1 MSTLAP
7 SQNVTSR
14 DPKGL
19 KFISIVEAQYN
30 KAGLSDGPDGEAQ
43 RINDT
48 ALSNLAD
55 LIANFISEARRS
67 DKFKGKEVRSSY
79 TYPNEYKGPKP
90 IDKQLLSLS
99 IALNLDPASALE
111 YATHLPALES
121 FVPADALKWT
131 GWFAVPSLASLATIA
146 EKHFPEVK
154 DMTERYCRTILFVFG
169 KLAASRPFQNWREGQ
184 ITSEQLRMT
193 ARLLRAMEILAETQ
207 KGDILIIAAQLGM
220 RHRGRCTGRAR
231 EVFVAN
237 EVGLGS
243 LMGSSIAL
251 THPERFVRWE
261 ELDMDLPGDEFSPD
275 ADGQFVEAP
284 ILFVGDGGLRFG
296 TSDVGGADGRC
307 GSASF
312 FLPQ

>member
-1 MSTLAP
+1 
-7 SQNVTSR
+7 
-14 DPKGL
+14 
-19 KFISIVEAQYN
+19 VEAQYN

-48 ALSNLAD
+48 ALSDLSD
-55 LIANFISEARRS
+55 LIAKFIAEARQS
-67 DKFKGKEVRSSY
+67 DKFKGKEVRSNY
-79 TYPNEYKGPKP
+79 TYPKEYKGPHP
-90 IDKQLLSLS
+90 IADQ
-99 IALNLDPASALE
+99 IAALATALGLDPASALE
-111 YATHLPALES
+111 YATHLPELES

-131 GWFAVPSLASLATIA
+131 GWFAVPSLAALTTLA
-146 EKHFPEVK
+146 EKNFPDVE
-154 DMTERYCRTILFVFG
+154 DMAERYCRAILFVFG

-184 ITSEQLRMT
+184 ITPEQLRMA

-207 KGDILIIAAQLGM
+207 KGDILVIAAQLGM
-220 RHRGRCTGRAR
+220 RHRGRATGLAR

-275 ADGQFVEAP
+275 ADGRFVGAP
-284 ILFVGDGGLRFG
+284 LWLVGDGELGFG
-296 TSDVGGADGRC
+296 AGVVGDADGNY
-307 GSASF
+307 GSGSF